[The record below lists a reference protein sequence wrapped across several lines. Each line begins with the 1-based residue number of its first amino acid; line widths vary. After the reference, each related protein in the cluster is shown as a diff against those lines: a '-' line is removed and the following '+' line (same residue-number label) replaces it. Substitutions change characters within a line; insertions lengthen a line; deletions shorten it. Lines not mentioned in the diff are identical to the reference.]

1 MADLTIHPTEQLWA
15 STPVTSYQGML
26 GEIREHVPVFARCAF
41 GFEMRDP
48 VYRGPETLFD
58 TPAVPAGINPY
69 FDTIVRL
76 PLASEAQRSQP
87 VPVGIVSGNYT
98 LLQHH
103 DVIDEV
109 FRTLNQCG
117 FKPDTLMTRMDLTP
131 LGERMRL
138 QVVLPEKYHL
148 AISEDDSV
156 ALRLICTNSVDGSV
170 TFSALTG
177 WFRFICSNG
186 MVVGSTHQRFRQRHS
201 RQMDV
206 SDLLQVLSDGIR
218 TATKERGTM
227 KKWHQYAL
235 VSDTIHHWVNTTLA
249 KHWGIKAA
257 VRALHILTSGYDV
270 HLTDPFEKHPP
281 SEKSVKIRCPVPG
294 AKPLGLSV
302 FAAAQ
307 ALAWLAK
314 ERRDVQEQL
323 QWMQQ
328 IPALIAPLLKSSV
341 KASAL

>member
-1 MADLTIHPTEQLWA
+1 MAELTIHPTEQLWA
-15 STPVTSYQGML
+15 SSPVTFYQGAL
-26 GEIREHVPVFARCAF
+26 NTIKDHVPIFKRCSF

-48 VYRGPETLFD
+48 VYRGPETLFES
-58 TPAVPAGINPY
+58 PAIPPGINPY

-76 PLASEAQRSQP
+76 PLAWEADTTQP

-103 DVIDEV
+103 EVIDEV
-109 FRTLNQCG
+109 FRTLDQCG
-117 FKPDTLMTRMDLTP
+117 FETDRLMAQMDLTP

-148 AISEDDSV
+148 AITDDDRI

-170 TFSALTG
+170 AFSALTG

-186 MVVGSTHQRFRQRHS
+186 MVVGTTHQRFRQRHN
-201 RQMDV
+201 RLMDV
-206 SDLLQVLSDGIR
+206 SDLLQVLSEGIR
-218 TATKERGTM
+218 TSTRERGTM
-227 KKWHQYAL
+227 KKWHQGTL
-235 VSDTIHHWVNTTLA
+235 IPETINHWADTTLA
-249 KHWGIKAA
+249 KQWGVKAA

-270 HLTDPFEKHPP
+270 HLTDPFEKRAP
-281 SEKSVKIRCPVPG
+281 SEKSVKIRCTVPG

-328 IPALIAPLLKSSV
+328 IPTLIAPLLKLSNNV
-341 KASAL
+341 PAA